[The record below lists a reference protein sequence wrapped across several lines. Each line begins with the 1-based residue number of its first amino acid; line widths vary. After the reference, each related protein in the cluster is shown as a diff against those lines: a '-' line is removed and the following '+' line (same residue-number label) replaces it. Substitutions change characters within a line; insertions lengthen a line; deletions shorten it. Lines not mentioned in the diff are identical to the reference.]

1 MKNYHFKKTNRNYE
15 KYASCKIFCDDGIQ
29 TTAISIGEI
38 NQNGTNAYVTH
49 VCSCAQFQL
58 TWSSLHDLMINRQTG
73 IHHIFM
79 IIEMKYSTT
88 KVIIFSFAN
97 LISRYIYLL
106 LSIQVKSCD
115 STWKC
120 KLCVFTQRVC
130 VKTETN

>member
-1 MKNYHFKKTNRNYE
+1 MHLIRF
-15 KYASCKIFCDDGIQ
+15 FGDDGIQ
-29 TTAISIGEI
+29 TTAISIGE
-38 NQNGTNAYVTH
+38 NRNGTNAYVTH
-49 VCSCAQFQL
+49 FCSCAQFQL

-79 IIEMKYSTT
+79 IIEMKYSAT

-97 LISRYIYLL
+97 LISSYIYLL

-120 KLCVFTQRVC
+120 KLAIGAYSAFV
-130 VKTETN
+130 

>member
-1 MKNYHFKKTNRNYE
+1 MHLIRF
-15 KYASCKIFCDDGIQ
+15 FDDDGIQ

-38 NQNGTNAYVTH
+38 NRNGINAYVTL

-58 TWSSLHDLMINRQTG
+58 TQSSLQDLLINRQTG
-73 IHHIFM
+73 LHHIFM
-79 IIEMKYSTT
+79 IIKMKYSTT

-97 LISRYIYLL
+97 LISSYIYLL

-120 KLCVFTQRVC
+120 KLNIGV
-130 VKTETN
+130 